1 MSWHEYNIY
10 SKTHTEGSDP
20 FYPMPTAPLW
30 VPVYWLGFEKG
41 VPILAGE
48 LFVIALLCQM
58 DKRKK

>member
-1 MSWHEYNIY
+1 
-10 SKTHTEGSDP
+10 
-20 FYPMPTAPLW
+20 MPTAPLW